1 MFLKRIFRRFF
12 TLLFVKS
19 NVFFLLKS
27 KLLSTNRIKSL
38 MMILNN
44 HLRLETVQFERNKQL
59 IDVLSKDYHLEGNNG
74 WWVSG
79 KLTRYWYWSSNFL
92 VQFTVSLLIMISIK
106 YDLSKWRLGQ
116 QWSLRI
122 FYGKMEQTNGASIPQ
137 LAKCSFQF
145 IMDWHRLRNGSFK
158 WSDLQKLQTG
168 SSILH
173 RSLSRIFRKNK
184 KESSR

>member
-38 MMILNN
+38 MILNN

-74 WWVSG
+74 
-79 KLTRYWYWSSNFL
+79 
-92 VQFTVSLLIMISIK
+92 
-106 YDLSKWRLGQ
+106 
-116 QWSLRI
+116 
-122 FYGKMEQTNGASIPQ
+122 
-137 LAKCSFQF
+137 
-145 IMDWHRLRNGSFK
+145 
-158 WSDLQKLQTG
+158 
-168 SSILH
+168 
-173 RSLSRIFRKNK
+173 
-184 KESSR
+184 

>member
-74 WWVSG
+74 
-79 KLTRYWYWSSNFL
+79 
-92 VQFTVSLLIMISIK
+92 
-106 YDLSKWRLGQ
+106 
-116 QWSLRI
+116 
-122 FYGKMEQTNGASIPQ
+122 
-137 LAKCSFQF
+137 
-145 IMDWHRLRNGSFK
+145 
-158 WSDLQKLQTG
+158 
-168 SSILH
+168 
-173 RSLSRIFRKNK
+173 
-184 KESSR
+184 